1 LVLSAVGCESR
12 ETVSI
17 VTGNATDQSTV
28 LSALTKRASTLRK
41 NLGESVATLQKY
53 QTPGELASTPSLE
66 AWKAYSQ
73 GREEMVGRSDSA
85 AAVPFFRH
93 AIDLDSKFAMA
104 YAALGTCYFNMG
116 QKQLAAENTTTAFR
130 LRDKVSEREK
140 YYIESHYYH
149 LAIGDLQQARNVYV
163 IWARTY
169 TQDTVPQTNLGE
181 IYGQLGQHESCLDAY
196 KKGLDLAPGSGLNY
210 GSLFDTYVNLD
221 RFQEAQDVLE
231 QMKKTKTS
239 SNDLRHH
246 VYQLA
251 FYQNDQDAMARQTEW
266 ASSNPDDSGV
276 ILHFAAET
284 SALRGQLGQARE
296 WTRKAVDSV
305 RLRPDMMES
314 AAAYEAASALREAL
328 FGNVIE
334 ARRYASEASRT
345 EVGREVQYA
354 TALALAFTGKEADK
368 QVERLS
374 RDLARRFPRDTLV
387 QSHFLPTIKAQQLL
401 NRHEPKSALD
411 ALEVTSAYELGVAGV
426 TSFSP
431 NLYPIYL
438 RGEAYLMDGNGK
450 QAENE
455 FKKILKHRGLT
466 FNEPICVLAR
476 LGVARAQSLKGDQTA
491 ARQSYR
497 ELLEIWKEADASVP
511 FLLTVRREYH
521 KYYGDEAP

>member
-1 LVLSAVGCESR
+1 VWRVQSWVKRLPNRSIIIATSILCLAASGVFFYHKTPPVAAVNTILLGAFSNETGDSVFEGGLREALAEQLEQSPYFTLVSESRIHEVLRLTGRQHDNQMTPEIALDLCQRTQSGVAITGKISRLGTGYELVLSAVGCESR

-28 LSALTKRASTLRK
+28 LLALTKGASTLRK

-66 AWKAYSQ
+66 AWKTYSQ

-149 LAIGDLQQARNVYV
+149 LAAGDLQQARNVYA

-181 IYGQLGQHESCLDAY
+181 IYGQLGQHESSLDAY

-221 RFQEAQDVLE
+221 RFQEAHDVLE

-251 FYQNDQDAMARQTEW
+251 FYQNDQDVMARQTEW

-284 SALRGQLGQARE
+284 SALHGQLGQARE
-296 WTRKAVDSV
+296 WTRKAVD
-305 RLRPDMMES
+305 
-314 AAAYEAASALREAL
+314 
-328 FGNVIE
+328 
-334 ARRYASEASRT
+334 
-345 EVGREVQYA
+345 
-354 TALALAFTGKEADK
+354 
-368 QVERLS
+368 
-374 RDLARRFPRDTLV
+374 
-387 QSHFLPTIKAQQLL
+387 
-401 NRHEPKSALD
+401 
-411 ALEVTSAYELGVAGV
+411 
-426 TSFSP
+426 
-431 NLYPIYL
+431 
-438 RGEAYLMDGNGK
+438 
-450 QAENE
+450 
-455 FKKILKHRGLT
+455 
-466 FNEPICVLAR
+466 
-476 LGVARAQSLKGDQTA
+476 
-491 ARQSYR
+491 
-497 ELLEIWKEADASVP
+497 
-511 FLLTVRREYH
+511 
-521 KYYGDEAP
+521 